1 MAAVAAVL
9 LGPEAGFVTGQVVGV
24 DGGRGAL
31 AALSSKA
38 ARDPRL
44 SRARDDRRLAQA
56 PWARKMGPMTET
68 TRARA
73 DPEAGLEADLR
84 AVAERHDREAFGRI
98 FAFYAP
104 RVKAYLRRLGAED
117 AVAEDLTQ
125 EAMLSVWRRA
135 QQFDPR
141 RAALTTRIF
150 TIARNKRIDALR
162 RDRRPD
168 YDPEDPAIV
177 EPVDDV
183 PRGDQVAETLSIR
196 PPPRSNYNESQE
208 LTSPRTDTKTF
219 CGLSVD
225 WRHVPSSAT
234 CRSSASS
241 STRYAPPVTM
251 TWARSVRRA

>member
-1 MAAVAAVL
+1 VRSPPELQAAA
-9 LGPEAGFVTGQVVGV
+9 T
-24 DGGRGAL
+24 
-31 AALSSKA
+31 
-38 ARDPRL
+38 RL

-68 TRARA
+68 SARA
-73 DPEAGLEADLR
+73 DEAGLEADLR

-141 RAALTTRIF
+141 RAALSTWIF

-177 EPVDDV
+177 EPVDDA
-183 PRGDQVAETLSIR
+183 PRGDQVAETEQIKLVVQRAIEKPALAR
-196 PPPRSNYNESQE
+196 EVERARDGI
-208 LTSPRTDTKTF
+208 LD
-219 CGLSVD
+219 GLSVGRVD
-225 WRHVPSSAT
+225 SIIGLTEADLDIVERWLEDLSL
-234 CRSSASS
+234 
-241 STRYAPPVTM
+241 
-251 TWARSVRRA
+251 